1 MTDQRASE
9 EILINETESTP
20 IEQVEKEFMPNMKDE
35 DEYEDDFKGYTK
47 FSKFLLFF
55 LFFWIGII
63 NHLGNILVMNG
74 GRLLA
79 IELKMRNYLQ
89 VYTSVS
95 TIFSVLTR
103 LINSKLCLKVSY
115 KKRIFFLSFW
125 MMAGYLSMFA
135 VLELHG
141 TVLEGHNVLCFILSF
156 IPCFFL
162 GSSYAFGEA
171 AMIAYLRLFPKT
183 LLAGWSSGTGLSGL
197 LSGGLNLTSQ
207 MIDGFSLKYL
217 YLILSPVGIIYV
229 LLFICTFRILKA
241 QERRIEKEEK
251 LHHEHMPIMKE
262 TSKDNEEKTDN
273 NQKSEEVG
281 ETDDEKQ
288 KNGEQ
293 NDAQGIND
301 NQEKEIEED
310 QKSIREEED
319 KEMEEM
325 NKANQ
330 IISWN
335 NFIRVM
341 QMIGR
346 VIINLGLIYFLM
358 FFGSST
364 LMVRICDKEDI
375 KFLPTGCSANGH
387 IYRRGKY
394 EFINLSYQIGMF
406 LSKTFIKIVRKIKP
420 IEVYTSVIAIINI
433 IFIIEYFTGF
443 LHWGVYLFLGLLF
456 GFFSGGTYAV
466 GFYTILNSDRVKQN
480 YKELSVNIATLFNDT
495 GSFLSGILGFITY
508 KYILNSDE
516 PFGEKLT
523 GECSK

>member
-1 MTDQRASE
+1 MIDQGASE
-9 EILINETESTP
+9 EILTNETESTP
-20 IEQVEKEFMPNMKDE
+20 IEQVEKEFMPKIEDE
-35 DEYEDDFKGYTK
+35 DEDDFKGYSK

-115 KKRIFFLSFW
+115 KKRIFFLCFW

-135 VLELHG
+135 ILELHG
-141 TVLEGHNVLCFILSF
+141 SILEGHNILCFILSF

-197 LSGGLNLTSQ
+197 ISGGLNLTSQ

-217 YLILSPVGIIYV
+217 YLILSPVGIVYV
-229 LLFICTFRILKA
+229 LLFICTFRILKS
-241 QERRIEKEEK
+241 QERRIEREER
-251 LHHEHMPIMKE
+251 LLHEHMPIMKE
-262 TSKDNEEKTDN
+262 TSNTNEEQNDDN
-273 NQKSEEVG
+273 RKPNEVG
-281 ETDDEKQ
+281 ETVEK
-288 KNGEQ
+288 EQ
-293 NDAQGIND
+293 NIEEQDKEQGIND
-301 NQEKEIEED
+301 DNENKEIEED

-330 IISWN
+330 IISCN
-335 NFIRVM
+335 NFLRVM
-341 QMIGR
+341 QMVGR

-358 FFGSST
+358 FFGTGT

-375 KFLPTGCSANGH
+375 KFLPKGCSANGH
-387 IYRRGKY
+387 IFRRGKY

-406 LSKTFIKIVRKIKP
+406 LSKTFIKIVRRIKP
-420 IEVYTSVIAIINI
+420 IEIYTSVIAIINI

-443 LHWGVYLFLGLLF
+443 LHWSAYLFLGLLF

-466 GFYTILNSDRVKQN
+466 GFYTILNSDKVKQN
-480 YKELSVNIATLFNDT
+480 YKELSINIATIFNDT

-523 GECSK
+523 GECSR